1 MVVARNAR
9 PFTAAF
15 LVGLLS
21 SCGFFSSSTF
31 PPVATQLAAQRD
43 FSADIPTDFAG
54 GFTLSTLTANGVDLV
69 FLADS
74 QPYDGPHLFVMD
86 QDLNVLQTFSYQD
99 LSLLSASFANTRAF
113 LGASGNVLILRLDCP
128 AGQTGISGFVP
139 RAFSPGPGNFGF
151 SDGTLN
157 YAGFNV
163 SGNQLSYTIYSNV
176 WGYASSSTA
185 NISANPAL
193 SFQIVDISAD
203 PALSFATLILEETSS
218 GQDYYFHIPVG
229 SFGGTLTSPLTSY
242 GSFTA
247 PRADNGLAAYSQD
260 GFISFQRASNAP
272 GGTFVRLDLSGNTL
286 PFSLPYN
293 GSTDVQIAARASGG
307 WYYVYDKTSR
317 VVSRINAWW
326 GR

>member
-113 LGASGNVLILRLDCP
+113 LGASGNVLILGLDCP
-128 AGQTGISGFVP
+128 AGQTGISGFVT

-272 GGTFVRLDLSGNTL
+272 GGTFVRLDLSGNAL

-293 GSTDVQIAARASGG
+293 GSTDAQIAARASGG

-326 GR
+326 GQ

>member
-1 MVVARNAR
+1 MVVARSAR
-9 PFTAAF
+9 AVIAAF
-15 LVGLLS
+15 LFGLVS
-21 SCGFFSSSTF
+21 SCGFFSASTF

-43 FSADIPTDFAG
+43 FSADIPSDFAG
-54 GFTLSTLTANGVDLV
+54 SFTLSTLTANGVDLV
-69 FLADS
+69 FLADA

-86 QDLNVLQTFSYQD
+86 QNLNVLQTISYQD

-113 LGASGNVLILRLDCP
+113 LGASGSVLILGLDCP
-128 AGQTGISGFVP
+128 AGQTGIFGFVA
-139 RAFSPGPGNFGF
+139 RTFSPGPGNFGF

-176 WGYASSSTA
+176 WGYASSSGA
-185 NISANPAL
+185 SISANP
-193 SFQIVDISAD
+193 SFNFQIVDITAD
-203 PALSFATLILEETSS
+203 TALSFATLILEETTT
-218 GQDYYFHIPVG
+218 GQDYYFHIPAA

-247 PRADNGLAAYSQD
+247 PRADNGLAAYSQN
-260 GFISFQRASNAP
+260 GFICFQRASNAP
-272 GGTFVRLDLSGNTL
+272 GGTFVRLDVSGNTL

-293 GSTDVQIAARASGG
+293 GSTDVQMATRVSGG
-307 WYYVYDKTSR
+307 WYYVYDRTSR

-326 GR
+326 GQ